1 MVDYTITDTYVS
13 NSFKKHKHMKKVM
26 LLALSIMMMTGASV
40 YAQNVAKIAK
50 DSTST
55 TVVTSTSKVEPVKT
69 DIKTAELPQP
79 VKDLITTFKAQGWE
93 AAENAFS
100 VKQGTEIAYYEV
112 TFKKTA
118 SGESKSINIDAQGKI
133 VKQ

>member
-1 MVDYTITDTYVS
+1 
-13 NSFKKHKHMKKVM
+13 M
-26 LLALSIMMMTGASV
+26 LLALSVMMMTGASV
-40 YAQNVAKIAK
+40 FAQTVAKSAK

-55 TVVTSTSKVEPVKT
+55 TTTVVASTSKVEPVKT

-93 AAENAFS
+93 AAENASS
-100 VKQGTEIAYYEV
+100 VKQGTEIAFYEV
-112 TFKKTA
+112 TFKKTG

-133 VKQ
+133 VNQ

>member
-1 MVDYTITDTYVS
+1 
-13 NSFKKHKHMKKVM
+13 MKKGL
-26 LLALSIMMMTGASV
+26 LLALSVMMMTGASV
-40 YAQNVAKIAK
+40 FAQSVVKSAK

-69 DIKTAELPQP
+69 DIKTAELPKP

-93 AAENAFS
+93 AADNSSS
-100 VKQGTEIAYYEV
+100 VKQGTSEIAFYEV
-112 TFKKTA
+112 TFKKTS
-118 SGESKSINIDAQGKI
+118 SGESKSINIDALGKI

>member
-1 MVDYTITDTYVS
+1 
-13 NSFKKHKHMKKVM
+13 MKKVM

>member
-1 MVDYTITDTYVS
+1 
-13 NSFKKHKHMKKVM
+13 MKKVF
-26 LLALSIMMMTGASV
+26 LLALSVMMMTGASV
-40 YAQNVAKIAK
+40 FAQTVAKSAK

-55 TVVTSTSKVEPVKT
+55 TVVTSTTKVEPVKT
-69 DIKTAELPQP
+69 AIKTAELPQP
-79 VKDLITTFKAQGWE
+79 VKDLIITFKAQGWE
-93 AAENAFS
+93 AADNAFS
-100 VKQGTEIAYYEV
+100 VKQGTSDIAFYEV

>member
-1 MVDYTITDTYVS
+1 
-13 NSFKKHKHMKKVM
+13 MKKVM

-55 TVVTSTSKVEPVKT
+55 TVVTSTTKVEPVKT